1 MATENQHKENSF
13 TPVTAALELA
23 DYVFQITGNL
33 KWFPDCSVKEQREGD
48 KVTQLLVFRDDSL
61 VNIVREEARQ
71 IYHLAFTANEI
82 NLNRQPWRKNERLT
96 RQAEA
101 IALCG
106 DLLADILLCRK
117 HFHLTSKRIKYW
129 GGLVRSARAAIERW
143 HDSDKARYKDI

>member
-61 VNIVREEARQ
+61 VNTVREEARQ
-71 IYHLAFTANEI
+71 IYHLVFTANEI

-129 GGLVRSARAAIERW
+129 GGLVRGTRAAIERW

>member
-23 DYVFQITGNL
+23 DYVFRITGNL

-71 IYHLAFTANEI
+71 IYHLVFTANEI
-82 NLNRQPWRKNERLT
+82 NLNRQPWRKNERLA

-117 HFHLTSKRIKYW
+117 HFHLASKRIKYW
-129 GGLVRSARAAIERW
+129 GGLVRSTRAAIERW
-143 HDSDKARYKDI
+143 HDSDKARYKGI

>member
-33 KWFPDCSVKEQREGD
+33 KRFPDCSVKEQREGD

-61 VNIVREEARQ
+61 VNTVREEARQ
-71 IYHLAFTANEI
+71 IYHLVFTANEI

-129 GGLVRSARAAIERW
+129 GGLVRSTRAAIERW